1 MSNAP
6 QPPEPRSSARWIVLA
21 IVVGLALRVW
31 EAWESS
37 LWLDELHTLFHA
49 SRPTVGA
56 VLQSVRNDFHV
67 PGFYVVCHFFGDFS
81 TGAWLRWLP
90 ILASLLTFLPIV
102 ALARESR
109 GGERA
114 AVACAWLFA
123 LLPYQVHYGAEL
135 RPYAWLELFTAVAA
149 WAAFSERGSKNVRGF
164 VFFASV
170 VLGMFTHVIM
180 AFAVVAIGAARLFVR
195 GPRLVALPVLIGI
208 GAAAVAPVL
217 PWFLWFHQFAT
228 EKREA
233 FVEQVGERAL
243 RPQLLREVRDLPIRL
258 IEPYMGSLG
267 RPWSLVAMGGF
278 VVFVVGL
285 AGLVWFAWRARAAR
299 TDERKD
305 PILVAVVVYGI
316 VQFVVITALSVKSW
330 DRVPLQYYVGASWP
344 IALVLAAWFA
354 TVPSSAVRR
363 ALGVAALGSTFA
375 MSVAVAGG
383 ESREPFREA
392 VALARTWGTEL
403 SASDPAHPP
412 VYTSVLAQPSGVFDH
427 KLPYLAYGT
436 DLGAVEPEEVP
447 TLVTGDFDRPV
458 IVIRRALAL
467 DHPKWQPIVEGRKIV
482 REERLHERVWL
493 YVFERSDP

>member
-6 QPPEPRSSARWIVLA
+6 QSSAPRSSARWITLA
-21 IVVGLALRVW
+21 VVVGLALRVW

-67 PGFYVVCHFFGDFS
+67 PGFYLVCHFFGDFS
-81 TGAWLRWLP
+81 AGAWLRWLP
-90 ILASLLTFLPIV
+90 ILASLLTFVPII

-149 WAAFSERGSKNVRGF
+149 WAAFSEHGSKRLRGS
-164 VFFASV
+164 VFFAAV
-170 VLGMFTHVIM
+170 VCGMLTHVIM
-180 AFAVVAIGAARLFVR
+180 AFAVLGLGAARLIVR
-195 GPRLVALPVLIGI
+195 GRKLLGLPTLIGI
-208 GAAAVAPVL
+208 GAAAAAPAL

-228 EKREA
+228 DKREA
-233 FVEQVGERAL
+233 FEATVGERAV

-267 RPWSLVAMGGF
+267 KPWSLIAMGGF
-278 VVFVVGL
+278 ALFVVGL
-285 AGLVWFAWRARAAR
+285 VGLVYAAWRAERSE
-299 TDERKD
+299 TRKD
-305 PILVAVVVYGI
+305 PIVIAMCLYGA
-316 VQFVVITALSVKSW
+316 VQFVVVSALSVKSW

-354 TVPSSAVRR
+354 NVRTEGMR
-363 ALGVAALGSTFA
+363 RVIGIVLLVSTFA

-383 ESREPFREA
+383 ESREPYREA
-392 VALARTWGTEL
+392 VALARVWGTEL
-403 SASDPAHPP
+403 AASNPAHPP

-427 KLPYLAYGT
+427 KLPYLAYGA

-447 TLVTGDFDRPV
+447 TRTSGDFARPV

-467 DHPKWQPIVEGRKIV
+467 DHPKWKPIVEGRKLV
-482 REERLHERVWL
+482 REERLHERIWL
-493 YVFERSDP
+493 YVFEPSDP